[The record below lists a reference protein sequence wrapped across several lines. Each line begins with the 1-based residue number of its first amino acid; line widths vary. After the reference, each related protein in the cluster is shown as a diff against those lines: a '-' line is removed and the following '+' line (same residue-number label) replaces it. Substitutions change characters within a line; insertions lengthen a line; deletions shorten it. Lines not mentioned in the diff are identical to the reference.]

1 MFIISALTPKRKHYL
16 RCIGEAVLLG
26 LFFLLFGFLLFF
38 QERDKIYATHDRLL
52 AVYTVYTESM
62 FADIN
67 DMIDRAG
74 GSFFDPI
81 NTFGTSIIEG
91 IWHGRQKDDPLLEN
105 ATLLDSHRNILFSVQ
120 EKGYDRETIDSFLT
134 APTSINGIRISEPFQ
149 RADGEWALCFSRA
162 FFGKDGEVSGY
173 AITEFNLRTIADRYQ
188 QLTSINA
195 SEIAL
200 FSKKGAVI
208 ARAFKDRGDF
218 GWRLPEEF
226 MPHRSNPEKRFAVIG
241 SGDETRIVSFAPI
254 EAYNMFMSCST
265 SYYNL
270 YERLTPIF
278 IGFFVIWLIL
288 AYTNW
293 KISRIL
299 LNEENVAINKE
310 RSGKLALEHRVENA
324 EKTKLEHERILIQ
337 QAKMAAMG
345 EMIGAIAHQWR
356 QPLNSIGLYIQ
367 DLLDAYRFGAL
378 NEEYLTSSVEKTMWQ
393 LKFMSATIDDF
404 SNFFRPD
411 KKKEVFD
418 LSKAVRN
425 AISLVFTQLRKS
437 EINVVFEIPCEPLWC
452 DGYENE
458 FGQTVLN
465 LITNARDAVT
475 AAKKRERKITIRL
488 TRNEDEAQLEVED
501 NGGGIPNDIIDR
513 IFEPYFTT
521 KAPKKGSG
529 IGLYMCKMIIEDSM
543 KGKIGVSNVK
553 YGARFFIDLPIV
565 REGL

>member
-16 RCIGEAVLLG
+16 RWISEAVLLG
-26 LFFLLFGFLLFF
+26 LVFLLFGFLLFL
-38 QERDKIYATHDRLL
+38 QERDDIYAAHDRLL

-62 FADIN
+62 FADID
-67 DMIDRAG
+67 DMIDRA
-74 GSFFDPI
+74 SRSYFDPI
-81 NTFGTSIIEG
+81 NVYGTNIIEG
-91 IWHGRQKDDPLLEN
+91 IWRGRQEDDPLLEN
-105 ATLLDSHRNILFSVQ
+105 GTLLDSDRNILFSMQ
-120 EKGYDRETIDSFLT
+120 EKNYDQETIDSFLA
-134 APTSINGIRISEPFQ
+134 APTSLNGIRISEPFQ
-149 RADGEWALCFSRA
+149 GDNGEWALCFSRA
-162 FFGKDGEVSGY
+162 FFGKNGEIRGY
-173 AITEFNLRTIADRYQ
+173 AIAEFNLRAIADKYQ
-188 QLTSINA
+188 RLTSIDA
-195 SEIAL
+195 SRVAL

-208 ARAFKDRGDF
+208 ARASKDRVDF
-218 GWRLPEEF
+218 GWRLPEQF
-226 MPHRSNPEKRFAVIG
+226 IPHMSNREKRFATMNF
-241 SGDETRIVSFAPI
+241 GDEARIVSFAPI
-254 EAYNMFMSCST
+254 ETYNMFMGCST
-265 SYYNL
+265 PYHEL
-270 YERLTPIF
+270 YGQLTLIF
-278 IGFFVIWLIL
+278 SGFFVIWLVL
-288 AYTNW
+288 VYAGW

-299 LNEENVAINKE
+299 LNEENEALNKE
-310 RSGKLALEHRVENA
+310 RSSKLEMQHKVEDA

-411 KKKEVFD
+411 KNKAVFD

-425 AISLVFTQLRKS
+425 AISLVFAQLRKR

-465 LITNARDAVT
+465 LITNARDAVI

-488 TRNEDEAQLEVED
+488 TRNEDEARLDVED
-501 NGGGIPNDIIDR
+501 NGGGVPNDIIDR

-521 KAPKKGSG
+521 KGPKKGSG
-529 IGLYMCKMIIEDSM
+529 IGLYMCKMIVEDSM
-543 KGKIGVSNVK
+543 KGKIGVYNVK